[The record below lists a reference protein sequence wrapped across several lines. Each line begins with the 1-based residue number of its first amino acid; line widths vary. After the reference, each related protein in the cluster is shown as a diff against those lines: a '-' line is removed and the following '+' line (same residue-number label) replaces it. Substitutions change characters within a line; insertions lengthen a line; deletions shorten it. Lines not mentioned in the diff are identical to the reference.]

1 VKVTRPDLAAGVLC
15 ALCVA
20 GIVLLAAL
28 HLPIPEVLPFLAV
41 GALGVGGGASL
52 PGGGTPAPAPLELAP
67 AAAAPAPLT
76 AAPLTAAP
84 LIAEPPTGVFRM
96 ATHP

>member
-15 ALCVA
+15 ALCVV

-41 GALGVGGGASL
+41 GALGVGGGASF
-52 PGGGTPAPAPLELAP
+52 PGGGTPAPAPALEP
-67 AAAAPAPLT
+67 APAP
-76 AAPLTAAP
+76 APVPLT
-84 LIAEPPTGVFRM
+84 AEPPTGVFRM

>member
-52 PGGGTPAPAPLELAP
+52 PGGGTPAPAPRELAP
-67 AAAAPAPLT
+67 A